1 MKKVLIIK
9 KIHDSGIKLLDS
21 RKDFSYEIVEN
32 LETSFLI
39 NKVQDCDAMTLR
51 TSKLGSDLINVANKL
66 KIISRHGVGYDNVDL
81 EAVKKKKIILSI
93 TTNANAT
100 TVAEHVFFMM
110 LSISRGVDTY
120 DKNVKEGQFFNRK
133 NLELSKELWNKNILI
148 AGFGRVGKNL
158 IKKCIGFD
166 MNIFVYD
173 PFVDKRTI
181 DGLGGKKI
189 DNFQDT
195 IQKMD
200 YVSLHMPLTNK
211 TKNLIN
217 IKVLSSMK
225 KNSIII
231 NASRGGIINEIDL
244 NEALN
249 KGMIFG
255 AGLDVFEKE
264 PPSPNNPLLK
274 NKKVLLSPHSAT
286 FTEECNERM
295 SKETIQN
302 IIDFFENKL
311 DKSKIVKL

>member
-9 KIHDSGIKLLDS
+9 KIHESGIKLLDN
-21 RKDFSYEIVEN
+21 RKDFSYEVVEN
-32 LETSFLI
+32 LETNFLI
-39 NKVQDCDAMTLR
+39 NKLQDCDAVSLK
-51 TSKLGSDLINVANKL
+51 TSKFGANFINAANKL
-66 KIISRHGVGYDNVDL
+66 KIISRHGVGCDNVDL

-93 TTNANAT
+93 TTNSNAT
-100 TVAEHVFFMM
+100 SVAEHVFFMM
-110 LSISRGVDTY
+110 LSISRGADTY
-120 DKNVKEGQFFNRK
+120 DKTVKEGKFLNRK

-173 PFVDKRTI
+173 PFVDKKII
-181 DGLGGKKI
+181 DSLGGKKI
-189 DNFQDT
+189 DNFQNT
-195 IQKMD
+195 IQEMD
-200 YVSLHMPLTNK
+200 YISLHMPLTDK

-217 IKVLSSMK
+217 MKVLSSMR

-264 PPSPNNPLLK
+264 PPNPNNPLLK

-311 DKSKIVKL
+311 DKTKIVKL